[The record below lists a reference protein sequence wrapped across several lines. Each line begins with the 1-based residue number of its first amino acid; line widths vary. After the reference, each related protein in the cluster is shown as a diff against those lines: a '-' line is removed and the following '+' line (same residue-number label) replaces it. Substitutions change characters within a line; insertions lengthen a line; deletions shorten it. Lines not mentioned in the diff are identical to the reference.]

1 MCIEDVVPLS
11 ESLWF
16 GKELRYVQNDYKK
29 SNVGEGSIL
38 GTSVGGGRR
47 ETTSVSDRWRS
58 FVRSGFELVVEGL
71 AYFRL
76 TRIRNRPF
84 RLEKGASEMAQSLFG
99 ERGVVHFG

>member
-1 MCIEDVVPLS
+1 MIIRKVMWEREAYCGLQLE
-11 ESLWF
+11 
-16 GKELRYVQNDYKK
+16 
-29 SNVGEGSIL
+29 EG
-38 GTSVGGGRR
+38 RER

-84 RLEKGASEMAQSLFG
+84 RWEKGASEMAQSLFG
-99 ERGVVHFG
+99 ERGVVHFGCSTDCSRSHRSMLQ

>member
-1 MCIEDVVPLS
+1 MIIRKVMWEREAYCGLQLE
-11 ESLWF
+11 E
-16 GKELRYVQNDYKK
+16 G
-29 SNVGEGSIL
+29 GE
-38 GTSVGGGRR
+38 R
-47 ETTSVSDRWRS
+47 ETTSVSDRRRS

-99 ERGVVHFG
+99 ERGVVHFGCSTDCSRSHRSMLQ